1 MSTVMIGDIV
11 KQFLEKY
18 GKNDLFLEKQAVVSW
33 PQIVGPL
40 IARYTHKVS
49 SKNGI
54 LTVYVKNGALR
65 FELMAMKSDIINK
78 LNKSVE
84 KEVIKDIVLK

>member
-1 MSTVMIGDIV
+1 MSTVLIGDIV

-18 GKNDLFLEKQAVVSW
+18 GKNELFLEKQAVESW
-33 PQIVGPL
+33 DKVVGPL
-40 IARYTHKVS
+40 IAKYTQKVS

-54 LTVYVKNGALR
+54 LTIKVLNGALR
-65 FELMAMKSDIINK
+65 FELMGMKSEIIRK
-78 LNKSVE
+78 LNKEVG

>member
-1 MSTVMIGDIV
+1 MSTVLIGDIV

-18 GKNDLFLEKQAVVSW
+18 GKNDLFLEKQAVSSW
-33 PQIVGPL
+33 PKIVGPL

-54 LTVYVKNGALR
+54 LTVYVKNSTLR
-65 FELMAMKSDIINK
+65 FELMGMRSEIIQK
-78 LNKSVE
+78 LNQEVGKD
-84 KEVIKDIVLK
+84 VIKEILLK